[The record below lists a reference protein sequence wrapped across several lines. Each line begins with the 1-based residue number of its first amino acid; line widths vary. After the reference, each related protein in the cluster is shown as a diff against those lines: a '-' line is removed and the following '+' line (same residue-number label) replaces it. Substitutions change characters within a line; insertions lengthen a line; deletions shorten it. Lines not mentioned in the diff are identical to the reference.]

1 MYSNIYINIGV
12 KLIIIVLYYIFYKY
26 TLYLEEIH
34 CSCSNNWKRDYIKHY
49 SSISMIIITSKL
61 LNNSLTKI
69 VNPNV
74 LYTIYLLDIIFGAF
88 YAIVLYN
95 YTKELKESECKCS
108 ETWSRDFM
116 YNYSLL
122 ILGLYII
129 IYFASITALIQ
140 TRVFMTL
147 ITTLFNSKKAGLFK
161 YISKFKITSN
171 YLK

>member
-1 MYSNIYINIGV
+1 MVCCDLPAVSWFCA
-12 KLIIIVLYYIFYKY
+12 LH
-26 TLYLEEIH
+26 LYLF
-34 CSCSNNWKRDYIKHY
+34 
-49 SSISMIIITSKL
+49 
-61 LNNSLTKI
+61 LNNYDVRGDLKRHKG
-69 VNPNV
+69 
-74 LYTIYLLDIIFGAF
+74 LLDIIFGAF

-95 YTKELKESECKCS
+95 YTKELKESRCKCS